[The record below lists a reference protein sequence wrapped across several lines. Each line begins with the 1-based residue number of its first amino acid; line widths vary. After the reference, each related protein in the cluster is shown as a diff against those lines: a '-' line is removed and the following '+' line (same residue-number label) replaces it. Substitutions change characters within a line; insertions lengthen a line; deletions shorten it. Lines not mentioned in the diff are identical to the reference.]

1 MMTALIMIA
10 ALLSVMGLLL
20 YVWRHRTG
28 AAARG
33 IAAAGI
39 KYNELYGQ
47 GRPPEI
53 PSAASH
59 TTAEGDV
66 NRGA

>member
-1 MMTALIMIA
+1 MMTGLIVIA
-10 ALLSVMGLLL
+10 ALLSVMGLLW
-20 YVWRHRTG
+20 YIWRHRTG

-39 KYNELYGQ
+39 RYNELSGQ
-47 GRPPEI
+47 GRPPEM
-53 PSAASH
+53 PSVASH